1 MGKANKRSQE
11 ELQAEARERLQ
22 ELPAETATGRLE
34 GGNERWPEPERLRR
48 MDRPTE
54 SKRE

>member
-11 ELQAEARERLQ
+11 ELRAEARGRLQ

-48 MDRPTE
+48 LDRPTE